1 MGQAPARILGGI
13 IKAAILEAVVQ
24 VEVMEVAVRE
34 VGAALAATVH
44 K

>member
-1 MGQAPARILGGI
+1 M
-13 IKAAILEAVVQ
+13 KAAILEVVVQ

-34 VGAALAATVH
+34 VGADPVGVALAATVH